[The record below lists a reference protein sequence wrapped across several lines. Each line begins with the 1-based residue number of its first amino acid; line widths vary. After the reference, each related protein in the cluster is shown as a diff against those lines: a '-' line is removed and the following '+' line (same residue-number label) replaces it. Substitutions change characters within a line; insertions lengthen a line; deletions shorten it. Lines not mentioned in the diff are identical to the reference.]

1 MEMEYRE
8 LGNTGIKLSAIGYGC
23 ASIWG
28 GSLIDDSEAMRLF
41 EEAYEQGITYYD
53 TGHSYG
59 IAEERIGKVLKESG
73 IVKRE
78 NIIISTKF
86 ATRIVNGKQ
95 VHDVSPIWIR
105 ESVDTSLR
113 RMNLDYVDML
123 SIHGT
128 RVSDFNEEL
137 FAVINDLKKQGKI
150 RLFGASMGNNMETI
164 TYVDK
169 HKCLDYAFIR
179 YNIMEQQL
187 TELVKSI
194 SDQGMGVI
202 AGAALSENMFSNRV
216 LKIRN
221 KKDMWYLARMLAH
234 FRGAFKRGRKYKFI
248 NHVDGMTGSQAA
260 LRWLLD
266 NPCITSAVV
275 GTTNVEHLK
284 ENVASI
290 DKVLSQDVKDRIMRE
305 GTLYR

>member
-1 MEMEYRE
+1 MEYRT
-8 LGNTGIKLSAIGYGC
+8 LGNTNIKLSAIGFGC

-28 GSLIDDSEAMRLF
+28 GTLISDSEAMRLF

-59 IAEERIGKVLKESG
+59 MAEERIGKVLKESG

-95 VHDVSPIWIR
+95 VHDVSPVWIK

-113 RMNLDYVDML
+113 RMKLDYIDML

-128 RVSDFNEEL
+128 RVSDFSDEL
-137 FAVINDLKKQGKI
+137 FTTIDDLKKQGKI
-150 RLFGASMGNNMETI
+150 RLFGASMANNTDTI
-164 TYVDK
+164 SYVNR
-169 HKCLDYAFIR
+169 HRCLDYAFIR

-187 TELVKSI
+187 TELVKSM

-221 KKDMWYLARMLAH
+221 KRDMWYFARMLAH
-234 FRGAFKRGRKYKFI
+234 FRGAFQRGRKYKFI
-248 NHVDGMTGSQAA
+248 NSVDGMTGSQIA

-275 GTTNVEHLK
+275 GTTNVEHLR

-290 DKVLSQDVKDRIMRE
+290 DKVLSQDVKDRIMRA
-305 GTLYR
+305 GTP

>member
-1 MEMEYRE
+1 MEYRT
-8 LGNTGIKLSAIGYGC
+8 LGNTNIKLSAIGFGC

-28 GSLIDDSEAMRLF
+28 GTLISDSEAMRLF

-59 IAEERIGKVLKESG
+59 MAEERIGKVLKESG

-95 VHDVSPIWIR
+95 VHDVSPVWIK

-113 RMNLDYVDML
+113 RMKLDYIDML

-128 RVSDFNEEL
+128 RVSDFSDEL
-137 FAVINDLKKQGKI
+137 FTTIDDLRKQGKI
-150 RLFGASMGNNMETI
+150 RLFGASMANNTDTI
-164 TYVDK
+164 SYVNR
-169 HKCLDYAFIR
+169 HRCLDYAFIR

-187 TELVKSI
+187 TELVKSM

-221 KKDMWYLARMLAH
+221 KRDMWYFARMLAH
-234 FRGAFKRGRKYKFI
+234 FRGAFQRGRKYKFI
-248 NHVDGMTGSQAA
+248 NSVDGMTGSQIA

-275 GTTNVEHLK
+275 GTTNVEHLR

-290 DKVLSQDVKDRIMRE
+290 DKVLSQDVKDRIMRA
-305 GTLYR
+305 GTP